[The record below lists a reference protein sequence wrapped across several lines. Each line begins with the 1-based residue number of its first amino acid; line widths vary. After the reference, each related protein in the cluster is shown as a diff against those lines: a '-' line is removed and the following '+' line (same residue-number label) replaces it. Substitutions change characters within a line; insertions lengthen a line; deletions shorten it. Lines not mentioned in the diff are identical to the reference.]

1 MFESQEIMSGKTEH
15 VEMTM
20 EMVGSVET
28 KEGLVESVEVV
39 WENTG
44 SVGLMAKMEKRV
56 QVMAQMEENFLSM
69 VGVGGS

>member
-20 EMVGSVET
+20 EMDGSVET

-39 WENTG
+39 WENAG
-44 SVGLMAKMEKRV
+44 NVGLMADMEKRV

>member
-1 MFESQEIMSGKTEH
+1 MFESQKIMSGKTEH
-15 VEMTM
+15 VELTM

-56 QVMAQMEENFLSM
+56 QVMAQMEETFLSM
-69 VGVGGS
+69 VVVGGS

>member
-1 MFESQEIMSGKTEH
+1 MFESQKIMSGKTEH
-15 VEMTM
+15 VELTM